1 MFLAPNYLFSI
12 FRVAFNINQ
21 LQSLSFLK
29 SFSVILWIMI
39 QFKLCKK
46 ATYQSYLSV
55 PSPSVFYSNNLSFL
69 SFLPKTNS
77 SLSMKGLWYLLLLA
91 FVFAVSSL
99 ETLSYTQGVRYL
111 NYLLLWVRAPCH
123 LSLYLILE
131 NLLLLCVFPP
141 NRMLGKISV

>member
-91 FVFAVSSL
+91 FVFANCFFLRDPILHPRCKILKLPLVMSQSPLSLIFIFNIRESTIIMCVSS
-99 ETLSYTQGVRYL
+99 
-111 NYLLLWVRAPCH
+111 
-123 LSLYLILE
+123 
-131 NLLLLCVFPP
+131 
-141 NRMLGKISV
+141 